1 MSDGDVE
8 LAREFLDALGVAAKT
23 GEADAVYPLL
33 APDVEWRTPQ
43 LDLRSIGEVRE
54 RMGWLSPQ
62 EHLEL
67 EFGEPEL
74 TDLGSGRIVTDVH
87 EVYRVKGTGEFAYA
101 RDRRIELRV
110 REGKIARYELRFDG

>member
-1 MSDGDVE
+1 LSEGDVQ
-8 LAREFLDALGVAAKT
+8 LAREFLSALAVAAKT

-43 LDLRSIGEVRE
+43 LDLRSIGEIRE
-54 RMGWLSPQ
+54 RMEWLSPR

-67 EFGEPEL
+67 EFEEPEL
-74 TDLGSGRIVTDVH
+74 SDLGNGRIVTEVR
-87 EVYRVKGTGEFAYA
+87 EVYRMKGTGEFAYN
-101 RDRRIELRV
+101 RERRIELRV